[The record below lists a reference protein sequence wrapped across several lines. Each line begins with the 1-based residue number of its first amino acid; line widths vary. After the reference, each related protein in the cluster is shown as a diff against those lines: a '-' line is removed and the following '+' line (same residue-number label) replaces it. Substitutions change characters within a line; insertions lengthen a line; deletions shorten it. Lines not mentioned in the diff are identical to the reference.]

1 MSKKQIAAAGTLS
14 GREKTAYYAGMGGQN
29 IIYAIIGTACIGYYW
44 ANVIFLPAI
53 AIGVISVVARI
64 WDAINDPMMGTVV
77 DRTRSKWGKCRPYLI
92 FMPII
97 IGIVTILCFVNGRYG
112 SQNSATEN
120 MFIIMWAAVSY
131 ILWGM
136 LYTVGDIPIWSM
148 PALMTGN
155 EKERSTLLALAR
167 VTAGIGGALGMVAI
181 PLAQA
186 IAGPGADPAQVQKG
200 FIIVAVVMT
209 ILGTALF
216 QMTGIMCKERVVQS
230 EERHT
235 LKENFKLMWTNK
247 PYRRLMISGVIRS
260 PFQLLLL
267 VAMPLLSYYFAN
279 NQSPFSDYRII
290 LAYVLLA
297 GGIFGGMFVASAI
310 APKLGEKFE
319 KRRVYNA
326 FSIASGVSFALI
338 FVVFLIAPTA
348 LNNVWFLLLLFLA
361 FLLCGAGMG
370 AVQVM
375 QSLMI
380 ADCIDYE
387 EYHNSIRPD
396 GVFFSGQSFITKISS
411 GVASLIMAISY
422 TIVGF
427 SDVNIESLN
436 IGLSDGMIDFKVDT
450 PVYAWV
456 MFFLVAVPASI
467 GMILSILPMLK
478 YEISDKWH
486 REMLDEINIRR
497 ELAVSST
504 IQLDEIDITN
514 NMIESVSDESMI
526 STDAALTEN
535 ADNINKDNEIIQQAL
550 QVDDKEIKANKKPK
564 KASKAKT
571 DIQKDEKAADDK
583 PVADDSTDK
592 GEKL

>member
-1 MSKKQIAAAGTLS
+1 MSKKQIAAAGALS

-29 IIYAIIGTACIGYYW
+29 IIYAIIGTACVGYYW

-53 AIGVISVVARI
+53 AVGIISVVARI

-77 DRTRSKWGKCRPYLI
+77 DKTRTKWGKCRPYLI
-92 FMPII
+92 FTPII
-97 IGIVTILCFVNGRYG
+97 IGIMTILCFVNGRYG
-112 SQNSATEN
+112 SQNSAIEN
-120 MFIIMWAAVSY
+120 AFIIGWAAISY

-167 VTAGIGGALGMVAI
+167 VTAGLGGAVGMVAI
-181 PLAQA
+181 PMAQA
-186 IAGPGADPAQVQKG
+186 IAGPGADPAQVQRG
-200 FIIVAVVMT
+200 FIIVAIILTVIGT
-209 ILGTALF
+209 IAF
-216 QMTGIMCKERVVQS
+216 QMTGLMCKERVVQS

-235 LKENFKLMWTNK
+235 LKENFKLMWTNR
-247 PYRRLMISGVIRS
+247 PFRRLLISGVIRS

-279 NQSPFSDYRII
+279 NQSPFSDFRII

-297 GGIFGGMFVASAI
+297 GGIFGGMFIASAI
-310 APKLGEKFE
+310 APKLGEKYE

-326 FSIASGVSFALI
+326 FSIASGAAFAFI
-338 FVVFLIAPTA
+338 FIVFVIAPSA
-348 LNNVWFLLLLFLA
+348 LNSVGLLLLLFLA

-387 EYHNSIRPD
+387 EYHNNIRPD
-396 GVFFSGQSFITKISS
+396 GVFFSGQSFITKLSS
-411 GVASLIMAISY
+411 GVASMLMALAY

-427 SDVNIESLN
+427 SDINIESLN

-456 MFFLVAVPASI
+456 MFFLVSIPPAI
-467 GMILSILPMLK
+467 GMLLSIIPMFK
-478 YEISDKWH
+478 YEITDKWH
-486 REMLDEINIRR
+486 NEILEELNTRRALRLDNS
-497 ELAVSST
+497 ELLIDDSVNTEDALESVIDNADTITSGAPIDESVDVSSE
-504 IQLDEIDITN
+504 QPL
-514 NMIESVSDESMI
+514 ESVVDETTI
-526 STDAALTEN
+526 SSEETVE
-535 ADNINKDNEIIQQAL
+535 
-550 QVDDKEIKANKKPK
+550 
-564 KASKAKT
+564 
-571 DIQKDEKAADDK
+571 
-583 PVADDSTDK
+583 K
-592 GEKL
+592 GE